1 MKEPCEGWKSVA
13 AASWRDDAKDF
24 ARKSVFPQK
33 KQDRGPNFS
42 FWQVNYGK
50 LLEIDFFSLCHNI
63 WGVAK
68 LQDLGNKKSQTVGV
82 ALRRVSSHKDTLL
95 SAELN

>member
-1 MKEPCEGWKSVA
+1 MKEPREGWKSVA

-50 LLEIDFFSLCHNI
+50 LLEIDLFFFAITFGELPNSKI
-63 WGVAK
+63 WETKNPK
-68 LQDLGNKKSQTVGV
+68 LLE
-82 ALRRVSSHKDTLL
+82 LL
-95 SAELN
+95 